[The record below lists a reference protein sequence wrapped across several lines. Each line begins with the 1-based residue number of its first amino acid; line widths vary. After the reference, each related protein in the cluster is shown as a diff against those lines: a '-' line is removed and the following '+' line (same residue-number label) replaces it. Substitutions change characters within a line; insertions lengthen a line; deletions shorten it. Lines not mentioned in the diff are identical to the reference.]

1 MQRKLLG
8 IISVDFDV
16 TGQLTKIFIYIYIYI
31 YIYCMHQILDKKWEN
46 NEAVYHLFIAFKK
59 AYDSLRRREVLYSIL
74 IEMVSH
80 EISKANKCVSK

>member
-1 MQRKLLG
+1 
-8 IISVDFDV
+8 
-16 TGQLTKIFIYIYIYI
+16 
-31 YIYCMHQILDKKWEN
+31 MHQILDKKWEN